1 MKKILYTI
9 LSIILLLVI
18 LAWIAIAPDISAN
31 IIEEKYTNEQS
42 RFVDVAGLRVHYRDE
57 GSGIPLVL
65 LHGTGASLHTWEVWT
80 QSLIDEY
87 RVIRPDLPAF
97 GLTGPNA
104 AQDYSSA
111 SYTKFLDDFLTKLGI
126 DSCYLAGN
134 SLGGRIAW
142 EYCWR
147 YPGKVR
153 KLILVDAAGYR
164 LLGDPEPSLGFRLAR
179 MPFLSNV
186 VRYFTP
192 RSLMEKSLRE
202 VYGDDEKLTTE
213 VVDRYYDML
222 LREGNREAFIARAR
236 HDFVDN
242 TAKISTIDIP
252 TLLLW
257 GDGDVWI
264 PTSHAEKFREDLPN
278 ATLIL
283 YKGAG
288 HIPMEEIPAQTVAD
302 AKMFLTN

>member
-9 LSIILLLVI
+9 LSIILLLI
-18 LAWIAIAPDISAN
+18 ALSLIAIAPDVPAEDIEKKYAN
-31 IIEEKYTNEQS
+31 AES
-42 RFVDVAGLRVHYRDE
+42 RFIDIDGLRVHYRDE
-57 GSGIPLVL
+57 GSGMPVVL
-65 LHGTGASLHTWEVWT
+65 LHGTAASLHTWEGWT
-80 QSLIDEY
+80 EELKSDY
-87 RVIRPDLPAF
+87 RVIRMDLPAF
-97 GLTGPNA
+97 GLTGPNK
-104 AQDYSSA
+104 AQDYSSPA
-111 SYTKFLDDFLTKLGI
+111 YTKFLDAFLTALNI

-164 LLGDPEPSLGFRLAR
+164 LPGDPEPSLGFRLAR
-179 MPFLSNV
+179 MPLLNHI

-202 VYGDDEKLTTE
+202 VYGDDEKVTTE
-213 VVDRYYDML
+213 LIDRYYDMMR
-222 LREGNREAFIARAR
+222 REGNRDAFIARAR
-236 HDFVDN
+236 HDFTDN
-242 TAKISTIDIP
+242 TAKLSTIDIP

-257 GDGDVWI
+257 GDGDIWI
-264 PTSHAEKFREDLPN
+264 PLTHAEKFRKDLPN
-278 ATLIL
+278 ATLVV

-288 HIPMEEIPAQTVAD
+288 HIPMEELPEQTVAD
-302 AKMFLTN
+302 AKIFLAN